1 MNIEVYYK
9 LISRFGSVGDDNN
22 LREKNI
28 VVKLISNF
36 FYSQRRI
43 TIGEQIQRR
52 SSKEQSRKP
61 TKTKT
66 VKNKTSA

>member
-1 MNIEVYYK
+1 M
-9 LISRFGSVGDDNN
+9 
-22 LREKNI
+22 
-28 VVKLISNF
+28 ISNF